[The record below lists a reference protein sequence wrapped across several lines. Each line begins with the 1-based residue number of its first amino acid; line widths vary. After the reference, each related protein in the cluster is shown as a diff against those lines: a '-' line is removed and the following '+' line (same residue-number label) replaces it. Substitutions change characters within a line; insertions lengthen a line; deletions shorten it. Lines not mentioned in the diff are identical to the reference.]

1 MVKSEAVTVHT
12 DWGNF
17 EVDPK
22 FLRNNL
28 RTMRD
33 LASRAGVRPDQPTFP
48 TIYGVVSMEKYS
60 TLASVAAEL
69 RYKEL
74 VKAGRG

>member
-22 FLRNNL
+22 FLGNNL

-33 LASRAGVRPDQPTFP
+33 LASRAGVRPGQPTL
-48 TIYGVVSMEKYS
+48 
-60 TLASVAAEL
+60 LASVAAEL